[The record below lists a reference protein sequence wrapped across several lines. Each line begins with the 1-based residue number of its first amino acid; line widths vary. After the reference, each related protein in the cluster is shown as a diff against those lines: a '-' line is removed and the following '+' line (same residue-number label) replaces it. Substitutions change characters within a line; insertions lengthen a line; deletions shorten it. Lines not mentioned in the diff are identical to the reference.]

1 VLPGG
6 KFPGAVG
13 DKFMKYIAFSA
24 LAAAAAIAA
33 SAPTQAAL
41 TLTSVP
47 CAASDIDPFS
57 TLSSVSCVGFF
68 SGNLSNA
75 ATTTDQTD
83 ALDLLGLTFP
93 NAFANKIEKI
103 DSEAKVTM
111 TFLNFDTLLYGETF
125 IEVHWGNIPN
135 PLGGRPLANNIT
147 SFYKF
152 DAGTTGLD
160 KIFLNFQSA
169 SNAIVYKTGV
179 PIENPPA
186 VPEPAT
192 WALMLGGFALVGS
205 AMRRRSTA
213 VSFG

>member
-1 VLPGG
+1 
-6 KFPGAVG
+6 
-13 DKFMKYIAFSA
+13 MKYVVLSA
-24 LAAAAAIAA
+24 LTALATIAV
-33 SAPTQAAL
+33 SAPSQAAL
-41 TLTSVP
+41 TLSSVP

-68 SGNLSNA
+68 NGNLSSSSTSA
-75 ATTTDQTD
+75 DQTA
-83 ALDLLGLTFP
+83 ALALLGLTFP
-93 NAFANKIEKI
+93 NAFANSLEKI
-103 DSEAKVTM
+103 DAAPKVSS

-135 PLGGRPLANNIT
+135 PLGGKPLANNIT
-147 SFYKF
+147 AFYKF

-160 KIFLNFQSA
+160 KIFLNFQTA
-169 SNAIVYKTGV
+169 SNAIVYKTGT
-179 PIENPPA
+179 PPPPPPA

-192 WALMLGGFALVGS
+192 WALMLGGFAIVGS